1 MTKRTSAPASET
13 TRKTQITKDSS
24 DSSRQSKSRPPQ
36 SLQAPAPTAKQALS
50 VRDDLRRRI
59 ECCELMPSERLKFE
73 ELRSYYNV
81 SIGALREELTLL
93 ESEGVVLSEKNK
105 GFQVSPVSVREL
117 LDLTDLRI
125 VLERRALAQSIDAG
139 QDDWEAGIVSTLH
152 LLTRLQVQ
160 RSDATVLD
168 PLWSRR
174 HREFH
179 MALVSACPSEW
190 TLRYC
195 KQMMNLS
202 HRYICLSVHYRGTK
216 GGRSFGDHERLA
228 KLALARNTEQACD
241 LLERHFRATTNVI
254 LSAIP
259 DFQMGDIH

>member
-1 MTKRTSAPASET
+1 MAKRISITAVAT
-13 TRKTQITKDSS
+13 ARKTQIAKGSARRSNPPRASS
-24 DSSRQSKSRPPQ
+24 PVSHV
-36 SLQAPAPTAKQALS
+36 PTVKQALS
-50 VRDDLRRRI
+50 VRDDLRLRI
-59 ECCELMPSERLKFE
+59 ERCELMPSERLKFE

-93 ESEGVVLSEKNK
+93 ESEGVVFSEKNK

-139 QDDWEAGIVSTLH
+139 QDDWEAGVVSALH
-152 LLTRLQVQ
+152 LLTRLEAQ

-179 MALVSACPSEW
+179 MVLLSACPSEW

-195 KQMMNLS
+195 KQLMNLS
-202 HRYICLSVHYRGTK
+202 HRYICLSVHYRGVK

-228 KLALARNTEQACD
+228 KLALARDTEQACD
-241 LLERHFRATTNVI
+241 LLERHFRATTDAI
-254 LSAIP
+254 LKAIP
-259 DFQMGDIH
+259 DFQMETGDVH